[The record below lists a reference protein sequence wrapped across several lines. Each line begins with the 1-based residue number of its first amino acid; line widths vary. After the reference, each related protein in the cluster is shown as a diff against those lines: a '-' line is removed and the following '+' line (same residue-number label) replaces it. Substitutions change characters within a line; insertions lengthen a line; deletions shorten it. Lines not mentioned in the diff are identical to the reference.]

1 MLSTLN
7 PLSPIIKIKAIDAY
21 QSASVLSTSNEPC
34 LPHPGV
40 IYSAQ
45 STSQPL
51 PEFLK
56 KKRGV
61 PTCIQCIA
69 DDCTLLF
76 DKMEDYENHIKTHE
90 NLIKCEYPG
99 CQKQFIDGLNL
110 KKHYKFHF
118 PSKKIHFCPFPGC
131 NKSFTASYNL
141 TIHYRIH
148 KGDRPYEC
156 EKCGQKF
163 FDRAN
168 YKYHITVKHLEV
180 KINERIC
187 KHKGCNHISKTSKQ
201 NLIHHEKLEPECKN
215 EKNNLFNL
223 LNNFIFSV
231 KEIMD
236 LKGELKEDFE
246 KLKQEKDFKD
256 EVVNVEKQALHLIE
270 IAVDKDQYKGII
282 GNY

>member
-1 MLSTLN
+1 MYSTLN
-7 PLSPIIKIKAIDAY
+7 QISPIIKIPAIETY
-21 QSASVLSTSNEPC
+21 QSASVLSTTNDPC
-34 LPHPGV
+34 QNQVGLINPT
-40 IYSAQ
+40 INYSQ
-45 STSQPL
+45 IL

-56 KKRGV
+56 KKRGI
-61 PTCIQCIA
+61 PSCIQCIA
-69 DDCTLLF
+69 DDCTMLF
-76 DKMEDYENHIKTHE
+76 DKTEEYENHIKTHT
-90 NLIKCEYPG
+90 NLIRCEYPG
-99 CQKQFIDGLNL
+99 CQKQFLNELNL

-118 PSKKIHFCPFPGC
+118 PSKKIHFCPYPGC

-168 YKYHITVKHLEV
+168 YKYHVTVKHLDM
-180 KINERIC
+180 KLKDRIC

-201 NLIHHEKLEPECKN
+201 NLIHHEKLEPECKR

-223 LNNFIFSV
+223 LNNFVFTV
-231 KEIMD
+231 KEIME
-236 LKGELKEDFE
+236 LKGEFKEDLE
-246 KLKQEKDFKD
+246 KLKQEEDFKD
-256 EVVNVEKQALHLIE
+256 EVDKVEKQALNLID

>member
-1 MLSTLN
+1 MLTAIN
-7 PLSPIIKIKAIDAY
+7 QISPIIKFQSVDTY
-21 QSASVLSTSNEPC
+21 QSPSALSTSNEPC
-34 LPHPGV
+34 QIQGILNCKNSSIPQV
-40 IYSAQ
+40 
-45 STSQPL
+45 L

-56 KKRGV
+56 K
-61 PTCIQCIA
+61 
-69 DDCTLLF
+69 
-76 DKMEDYENHIKTHE
+76 HIKTHE

-99 CQKQFIDGLNL
+99 CEKKFINQLSL

-118 PSKKIHFCPFPGC
+118 PSKKNHFCPYPGC

-168 YKYHITVKHLEV
+168 YKYHITVKHLDV
-180 KINERIC
+180 KIKDRIC
-187 KHKGCNHISKTSKQ
+187 KHKGCNHISKTTKQ

-223 LNNFIFSV
+223 LNNYIFSV
-231 KEIMD
+231 KEIMG
-236 LKGELKEDFE
+236 LKGEFREDLE
-246 KLKQEKDFKD
+246 KMKQDLEYKD
-256 EVVNVEKQALHLIE
+256 EAENIEKQALYLMK
-270 IAVDKDQYKGII
+270 IATDKDQYKGII
-282 GNY
+282 GN

>member
-1 MLSTLN
+1 MLSTLS
-7 PLSPIIKIKAIDAY
+7 PVSPIMKLQTINTY
-21 QSASVLSTSNEPC
+21 QTVSALSTSSNPC
-34 LPHPGV
+34 HPQG
-40 IYSAQ
+40 IMTFPS
-45 STSQPL
+45 SSISSIL

-56 KKRGV
+56 RKRGT
-61 PTCIQCIA
+61 PTCIQCKA
-69 DDCTLLF
+69 DDCTMLF
-76 DKMEDYENHIKTHE
+76 DTMEEYEKHIKSHE
-90 NLIKCEYPG
+90 NLIHCEYPG
-99 CQKQFIDGLNL
+99 CQKQFLEEINL

-118 PSKKIHFCPFPGC
+118 PSKKIHFCPYPGC

-168 YKYHITVKHLEV
+168 YKYHVTVKHLDV
-180 KINERIC
+180 KIKDRIC

-231 KEIMD
+231 KEIFE
-236 LKGELKEDFE
+236 LSGEFKEDLD
-246 KLKQEKDFKD
+246 KLKLEEEFKD
-256 EVVNVEKQALHLIE
+256 DAINVEKQALNLIK